1 MDVYVRP
8 EDVAAGWRP
17 LTDAEAVTVEGL
29 SAEAMVILGVEVP
42 DLGAQD
48 ESVVRLVAAKM
59 IRRVLKNPDGY
70 RIRNESIDDY
80 QDGGTIDSALS
91 TGELYASEKELG
103 WLGVQPASEKK
114 RAFEI
119 RLGGS

>member
-1 MDVYVRP
+1 MSVAVLP

-17 LTDAEAVTVEGL
+17 LTDAEVSVAEAQITEALVLL
-29 SAEAMVILGVEVP
+29 SAEVPTLAAQSEDIVKLVVVKMV
-42 DLGAQD
+42 
-48 ESVVRLVAAKM
+48 
-59 IRRVLKNPDGY
+59 RRVLKNPEGF

-80 QDGGTIDSALS
+80 TEGGTVDSSLS
-91 TGELYASEKELG
+91 TGELYVSSQELK
-103 WLGVQPASEKK
+103 WLGVRGSG